1 MENAHYFRSKL
12 ASGKPVLGTCIT
24 FVDPTV
30 TEALTRVLDFVWIDT
45 EHNPMSLER
54 VQGHIMATKGTETV
68 PLVRVPA
75 NDPVLVK
82 PVLDMGAAGVI
93 VPLVKTADDVRLA
106 VAACRYPPEGVRGF
120 GPRRPSD
127 YGARG
132 GPEYCSSANQ
142 AVITIV
148 QIEQREALDNLDAIL
163 AVPGLTSIVV
173 GPNDFAASLGFTGQ
187 PRHPEVIQAIENVI
201 TKARAAKIPM
211 GIAVGDDP
219 EILKDWIQRGVNW
232 LSIAADFALLLRA
245 ATQLTKAIRSSG

>member
-106 VAACRYPPEGVRGF
+106 VSACRYPPEGVRGF

-132 GPEYCSSANQ
+132 GPEYCQSANQ
-142 AVITIV
+142 TVITIV

-187 PRHPEVIQAIENVI
+187 PRHPDVLRAIEQVI
-201 TKARAAKIPM
+201 AKARAAKIPM

-219 EILKDWIQRGVNW
+219 EVLTDWIRKGVSW

-245 ATQLTKAIRSSG
+245 ATQLTKYVRNSG